1 MDYFSALKLNSNATI
16 IDIIG
21 MYEVL
26 LKNTKKEIKAG
37 KSDISKLNELNMA
50 FILACTTKNKDELVN
65 VKNKYILN
73 NKVIIIIDKI
83 KQTIT
88 TFKSASN
95 IGFGIYFN
103 KLIEILNEYLKGYYR
118 LINQIRQAKNLDEF
132 NKITKEFKEINW
144 SNYFIT
150 NLNDISKNILMPGL
164 HYTKEHQQFLYDLKR
179 IINNLELISFLN
191 NNIKYIE
198 KLEIINE
205 PLANN
210 IFYNN
215 YDTSKLSYQELNII
229 SSKINKIIIE
239 DVIVHHLTIDELVCK
254 YNSSMIENTQKRL
267 VKELGFPKNYM

>member
-1 MDYFSALKLNSNATI
+1 MDYFSVLKLNSNATI

-205 PLANN
+205 TLANN

-239 DVIVHHLTIDELVCK
+239 DVIIHHLTIDELVCK
-254 YNSSMIENTQKRL
+254 NSSMIENTQKRL

>member
-1 MDYFSALKLNSNATI
+1 MDYFSVLKLNSNATI

-73 NKVIIIIDKI
+73 NKVIIIINKI

-132 NKITKEFKEINW
+132 NKI
-144 SNYFIT
+144 
-150 NLNDISKNILMPGL
+150 
-164 HYTKEHQQFLYDLKR
+164 R
-179 IINNLELISFLN
+179 
-191 NNIKYIE
+191 
-198 KLEIINE
+198 
-205 PLANN
+205 
-210 IFYNN
+210 
-215 YDTSKLSYQELNII
+215 
-229 SSKINKIIIE
+229 
-239 DVIVHHLTIDELVCK
+239 
-254 YNSSMIENTQKRL
+254 
-267 VKELGFPKNYM
+267 

>member
-1 MDYFSALKLNSNATI
+1 MDYFSVLKLNSNATI

-88 TFKSASN
+88 IFKSASN

-164 HYTKEHQQFLYDLKR
+164 YYTKKHQQFLYDLKR
-179 IINNLELISFLN
+179 ITNNLELISFLN

-205 PLANN
+205 TLANN

-229 SSKINKIIIE
+229 GSKINKIIIE
-239 DVIVHHLTIDELVCK
+239 DVIIHHLTIDELVCK

>member
-1 MDYFSALKLNSNATI
+1 MDYFSVLKLNSNATI

-118 LINQIRQAKNLDEF
+118 LINQK
-132 NKITKEFKEINW
+132 
-144 SNYFIT
+144 
-150 NLNDISKNILMPGL
+150 
-164 HYTKEHQQFLYDLKR
+164 FLYDLKR
-179 IINNLELISFLN
+179 ITNNLELISFLN

-205 PLANN
+205 TLANN

-239 DVIVHHLTIDELVCK
+239 DVIIHHLTIDELVCK

>member
-1 MDYFSALKLNSNATI
+1 MDYFSVLKLNSNATI

-26 LKNTKKEIKAG
+26 LKNTKKEIKDG

-164 HYTKEHQQFLYDLKR
+164 YYTKEHQQFLYDLKW
-179 IINNLELISFLN
+179 ITNNLELISFLN

-205 PLANN
+205 TLANN

-239 DVIVHHLTIDELVCK
+239 DVIIHHLTIDELVCK

>member
-1 MDYFSALKLNSNATI
+1 MDYFSILKLNSNATI

-73 NKVIIIIDKI
+73 NKVIIIINKI

-132 NKITKEFKEINW
+132 NKISDRVYDENEEVQYKDEGNEPISIQELEALYNTKEIKTLDDEFLD
-144 SNYFIT
+144 IT
-150 NLNDISKNILMPGL
+150 
-164 HYTKEHQQFLYDLKR
+164 
-179 IINNLELISFLN
+179 
-191 NNIKYIE
+191 
-198 KLEIINE
+198 
-205 PLANN
+205 
-210 IFYNN
+210 
-215 YDTSKLSYQELNII
+215 
-229 SSKINKIIIE
+229 
-239 DVIVHHLTIDELVCK
+239 
-254 YNSSMIENTQKRL
+254 
-267 VKELGFPKNYM
+267 VKEEKPDVEVSDIKVDIKEPILKPPTNIVKTQ

>member
-1 MDYFSALKLNSNATI
+1 
-16 IDIIG
+16 

-179 IINNLELISFLN
+179 ITNNLELISFLN

-205 PLANN
+205 TLANN

-229 SSKINKIIIE
+229 GSKINKIIIE
-239 DVIVHHLTIDELVCK
+239 DVIIHHLTIDELVCK

>member
-1 MDYFSALKLNSNATI
+1 MDYFSVLKLNSNATI

-164 HYTKEHQQFLYDLKR
+164 YYTKEHQQLLYDLKR
-179 IINNLELISFLN
+179 ITNNLELISFLN

-205 PLANN
+205 TLANN

-229 SSKINKIIIE
+229 GSKINKIIIE
-239 DVIVHHLTIDELVCK
+239 DVIIHHLTIDELVCK

-267 VKELGFPKNYM
+267 VKEPGFPKNYM

>member
-1 MDYFSALKLNSNATI
+1 MDYFSILKLNSNATI

-50 FILACTTKNKDELVN
+50 FILACTTKNKDELIN

-73 NKVIIIIDKI
+73 NKVIIIINKI

-164 HYTKEHQQFLYDLKR
+164 YYTKEHQQFLYDLKR
-179 IINNLELISFLN
+179 ITNNLELISFLN

-205 PLANN
+205 TLANN

-239 DVIVHHLTIDELVCK
+239 DVIIHHLTIDELVCK

>member
-1 MDYFSALKLNSNATI
+1 MDYFSILKLNSNATI

-103 KLIEILNEYLKGYYR
+103 KLIEILNEY
-118 LINQIRQAKNLDEF
+118 
-132 NKITKEFKEINW
+132 
-144 SNYFIT
+144 
-150 NLNDISKNILMPGL
+150 
-164 HYTKEHQQFLYDLKR
+164 
-179 IINNLELISFLN
+179 
-191 NNIKYIE
+191 
-198 KLEIINE
+198 
-205 PLANN
+205 
-210 IFYNN
+210 
-215 YDTSKLSYQELNII
+215 
-229 SSKINKIIIE
+229 
-239 DVIVHHLTIDELVCK
+239 
-254 YNSSMIENTQKRL
+254 
-267 VKELGFPKNYM
+267 

>member
-1 MDYFSALKLNSNATI
+1 MDYFSVLKLNSNATI

-73 NKVIIIIDKI
+73 NKVIIIINKI

-164 HYTKEHQQFLYDLKR
+164 YYTKEHQQFLYYLKR
-179 IINNLELISFLN
+179 ITNNLELISFLN

-205 PLANN
+205 TLANN

-229 SSKINKIIIE
+229 SSKRNKIIIE
-239 DVIVHHLTIDELVCK
+239 DVIIHHLTIDELVCK